1 MGQKYAVFNEL
12 GLPQAF
18 YDSDIHS
25 NIPENA
31 IQITEEQWIEFI
43 QNQGRRRWNFEK
55 RQVEEFN
62 PEDLLKFDELKQRKL
77 AELIARTRAY
87 IEQYYPEVKQRSD
100 VSDKEY
106 WSSWLMARN
115 QSYTAQQIYFLVFQ
129 SVAKILSGQTTL
141 NAELQNYPETERVAW
156 EQLIKVGLRIA
167 FVQAVKQEYH
177 QLAQAIKNARTK
189 EELERLQIQ
198 FKTRFPL

>member
-1 MGQKYAVFNEL
+1 MLYVWIENGVIVGTDNPDYIPKGIEYFIFEDLSVNDIVSLKIENGQVVRKTDEEVLNEL
-12 GLPQAF
+12 KKIKLK
-18 YDSDIHS
+18 
-25 NIPENA
+25 EL
-31 IQITEEQWIEFI
+31 EE
-43 QNQGRRRWNFEK
+43 K
-55 RQVEEFN
+55 T
-62 PEDLLKFDELKQRKL
+62 K
-77 AELIARTRAY
+77 TY
-87 IEQYYPEVKQRSD
+87 IEQYYPEIKQRSD
-100 VSDKEY
+100 ISDKEY

-141 NAELQNYPETERVAW
+141 NAELQNYPEAERVAW